1 MCPQRRIQ
9 NLICPLLTN
18 DFIFF
23 SNSFALKYKVSDI
36 TVSDFFQLNIS
47 CCIVVQIFLDIFI
60 DFFSKFLLS
69 ICKHIF
75 QFWRTFLNNFIV
87 DFLFLCSLVFVE
99 SLLFVQYLS
108 WSCPLIILYFVFSIS
123 LSFGSILGEISL
135 FYLPKLQLSFNKI
148 FPS

>member
-18 DFIFF
+18 NFIFF

-60 DFFSKFLLS
+60 DFFPNFYFQSF
-69 ICKHIF
+69 CIF
-75 QFWRTFLNNFIV
+75 IIFAMSLFGACSQIS
-87 DFLFLCSLVFVE
+87 FLCSMEIFKIQLEHFLF
-99 SLLFVQYLS
+99 SINLLFLLKNY
-108 WSCPLIILYFVFSIS
+108 FSITIGMQYYIN
-123 LSFGSILGEISL
+123 FEC
-135 FYLPKLQLSFNKI
+135 N
-148 FPS
+148 